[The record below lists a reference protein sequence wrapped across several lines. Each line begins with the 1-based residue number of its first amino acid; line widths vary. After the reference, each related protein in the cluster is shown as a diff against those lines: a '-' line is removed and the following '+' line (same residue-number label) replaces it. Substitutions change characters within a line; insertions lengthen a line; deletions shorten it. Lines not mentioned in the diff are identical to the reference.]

1 MVAIFVVLMFLGF
14 ILADLALQK
23 LEGRRAALALVPASG
38 GVSPARRAARP
49 TIRRDWPALPEAVYL
64 SENHSWLRP
73 RPLGVF
79 QIGLDALVG
88 QAIGSVTRVVPP
100 KVGSEVW
107 AGAPLFQIAAGERVL
122 TVAAPVSGRVVE
134 VNGELQDRPE
144 LAVRA
149 PYAEGWVCGFL
160 PSRLEEEKP
169 VWRLGEK
176 AAAWFEQEVRRFS
189 EFLWQRFDSD
199 LALGETSLDGGI
211 PAAGSLKSFD
221 AGVWKAFEVEFLSP
235 R

>member
-14 ILADLALQK
+14 ILADLTLQK
-23 LEGRRAALALVPASG
+23 LEARRAALALAPANATS
-38 GVSPARRAARP
+38 SPARAAARP
-49 TIRRDWPALPEAVYL
+49 AIRRDWPPLPGAVYL
-64 SENHSWLRP
+64 SENHAWLRP
-73 RPLGVF
+73 RPMGLF
-79 QIGLDALVG
+79 QIGVDALVG
-88 QAIGSVTRVVPP
+88 QAVGSVTRVVPP

-107 AGAPLFQIAAGERVL
+107 AGAPLFQIAAGERLL

-144 LAVRA
+144 LAVQA

-189 EFLWQRFDSD
+189 DFLWTRFDSD

-211 PAAGSLKSFD
+211 PAAGSLQSFD
-221 AGVWKAFEVEFLSP
+221 ANDWKAFEIDFLRP

>member
-14 ILADLALQK
+14 ILADLTLQK
-23 LEGRRAALALVPASG
+23 LEARRTALALVPVNGA
-38 GVSPARRAARP
+38 VSTARGAARP
-49 TIRRDWPALPEAVYL
+49 SIRRDWPALPEAIYL
-64 SENHSWLRP
+64 SESHSWLRP

-88 QAIGSVTRVVPP
+88 QAVGSVTRIVPP
-100 KVGSEVW
+100 RVGSEFW
-107 AGAPLFQIAAGERVL
+107 AGAPLFQIAAGGRML

-144 LAVRA
+144 LAVQA
-149 PYAEGWVCGFL
+149 PYADGWVCGFL

-189 EFLWQRFDSD
+189 EFLWTRFDSD
-199 LALGETSLDGGI
+199 FALGETSLDGGI
-211 PAAGSLKSFD
+211 PAAGSLQSFD
-221 AGVWKAFEVEFLSP
+221 ADVWQAFEVDFLRP
-235 R
+235 H